1 MNYYHCL
8 LCEEIPLIILKRNNI
23 IIICK
28 KHGQNCISIEDYYN
42 KCVEKCAECNQN
54 FIIYL
59 YNNKF
64 LCSYCMNKL
73 RLNNPSKYNYLKR
86 FLSCKIH
93 KSHYYDC
100 YCNDCQENK
109 CKLCKNMDTQNHYYI
124 PDKISYENN
133 KKLRKF
139 IAIIENKIEEIEN
152 ILAGIKSVLE
162 IYKSLLYDK
171 NNIINKEIIDNFNNL
186 DIIKDI
192 KNLENKEEIFTM
204 KMDIILKELEN
215 FKYLEFRGINQNLD
229 KNCLINNIIP
239 KDNRREKLIMK
250 ESMDINENNI
260 LKNYNGIVQEIN
272 GNKKKRNKTIYI
284 LKKQKYNNI
293 KINNN
298 NQMGIYSCL
307 NNFNNI
313 KDNYQNNNKIEIAP
327 INENDLEENKI
338 IKDWGNIFKS
348 PKNKLYQN
356 YAIKLEDIEN
366 KSQYI
371 INKIINISQII
382 EDEIDDVKRNN
393 YLLAVGNIARV
404 ADNYSNELAEILIN
418 RFFTEYKG
426 FSSIFYENAKIELS
440 SWVNQSLKNDE
451 SNKDIKQLKY
461 FYSYYSDKEKSRIIN
476 YIVSDEKVNSI
487 LKKNN
492 YNLYNLFRDLSQLYT
507 EALLYSEKEI
517 FLKYVEKCEFDYN
530 KMIDAT
536 ELNGRRYVKFTILPG
551 LFVCKYNINNG
562 KIFVFCSKK
571 LENNVNNP
579 FSDNLPKNKKLSL
592 PKTIKKDEIKEK
604 ISCNIQ
610 VNCKSDIYQIY
621 IVTKPNISQNDH
633 PKYLLTVIS
642 GTKKHK
648 EISSEKPEFII
659 KKKDCLNKKIYGIV
673 KIKGEKIKSNEIILK
688 GIKW

>member
-8 LCEEIPLIILKRNNI
+8 SCEEIPLIIIKRNNI
-23 IIICK
+23 IIKCK
-28 KHGQNCISIEDYYN
+28 KHGLKSISIEDYYN
-42 KCVEKCAECNQN
+42 KCIEKCAGCNQN
-54 FIIYL
+54 FTNYL

-64 LCSYCMNKL
+64 FCFLCMDKL
-73 RLNNPSKYNYLKR
+73 GLNNTFKYNYLNR

-93 KSHYYDC
+93 NSFYYDC

-109 CKLCKNMDTQNHYYI
+109 CKLCKKMDSQNHYYI
-124 PDKISYENN
+124 PDKISYENH

-139 IAIIENKIEEIEN
+139 ITTIGNKIEEIEN
-152 ILAGIKSVLE
+152 ILLGIKLVLE

-171 NNIINKEIIDNFNNL
+171 NFIINKEIIDNFNNL

-204 KMDIILKELEN
+204 KMNIILKELEN
-215 FKYLEFRGINQNLD
+215 FKYLEFSGINQNLD
-229 KNCLINNIIP
+229 KNFLINNIIP

-250 ESMDINENNI
+250 ELMDINENNI
-260 LKNYNGIVQEIN
+260 LKNNNGIVQEIN

-284 LKKQKYNNI
+284 HKKQKYNNI
-293 KINNN
+293 KLNNN

-307 NNFNNI
+307 NNFNNL

-382 EDEIDDVKRNN
+382 EDEIDDVERNN

-404 ADNYSNELAEILIN
+404 ADNYSNELSQILIK

-461 FYSYYSDKEKSRIIN
+461 FYSFYSDKEKSRIIN
-476 YIVSDEKVNSI
+476 YIISDEKVNSI
-487 LKKNN
+487 LMKNN

-571 LENNVNNP
+571 LENNDNNP
-579 FSDNLPKNKKLSL
+579 FSDNLPKNKKLYL
-592 PKTIKKDEIKEK
+592 PQTIKRNEIKEK

-610 VNCKSDIYQIY
+610 FNYTSNTCQIY

-642 GTKKHK
+642 ETKKHK
-648 EISSEKPEFII
+648 EISSEKPEFIF
-659 KKKDCLNKKIYGIV
+659 KKKDCLNKKIYGTVEIN
-673 KIKGEKIKSNEIILK
+673 GEKIKSNDIILR
-688 GIKW
+688 GIK